1 MTDWR
6 DEIIAGHQLAASAAG
21 DRGAERDARPSVRW
35 TAGMLGEHEVVL
47 VVWDFSVQGGSFGQ
61 RDAATYLEATGYA
74 VDTGRPVVALVRSGG
89 MRLTE
94 GLAALAGMPRAV
106 IARQRLADAGVP
118 LIAVADQPSTGG
130 VYVSVIAR
138 ADVRAAV
145 RGSIVGFAGPR
156 VVESVTGFAPGP
168 DSHTAEA
175 AFASGLVDSVLD
187 PGEAKAWLIETLDA
201 LGGRPELPLGAAA
214 SAAEQLGEPAL
225 TELPPWEQ
233 VLAAREPERPSAAQL
248 IERLVQGGVAL
259 SAPSGDKTVSAVVG
273 RIAGGAAVAVAL
285 SAERAIRPTPDG
297 YRLLTR
303 SARLADRLDLPLVV
317 VVDTPGAEPGPEAEA
332 DGIAATID
340 EAMQAVLFCRAPTF
354 GVLIG
359 EGGSGGALAGLV
371 CDLVWMSPSAYFAV
385 LAPESAAE
393 VLGST
398 PEQAAESMGLC
409 PTDVLRLGM
418 ADGLAPE
425 PDDPTFRERVAE
437 AIAALAQGAD
447 APRRAAR
454 LVRWESGPSQV

>member
-6 DEIIAGHQLAASAAG
+6 DDIIAGHELSASAAG
-21 DRGAERDARPSVRW
+21 SATPSVRW

-47 VVWDFSVQGGSFGQ
+47 IVWDFSAQGGSFGQ
-61 RDAATYLEATGYA
+61 RDATTYLEATGYA

-94 GLAALAGMPRAV
+94 GLAALAGMARAA
-106 IARQRLADAGVP
+106 IAHQRLADAGVP
-118 LIAVADQPSTGG
+118 LIAIADQPCTGG
-130 VYVSVIAR
+130 VFVSVVSG

-145 RGSIVGFAGPR
+145 QGAVLGFAGPR
-156 VVESVTGFAPGP
+156 VVESVTGLEPGP
-168 DSHTAEA
+168 GSHTAEA
-175 AFASGLVDSVLD
+175 AFKAGLIDAVVSPADVK
-187 PGEAKAWLIETLDA
+187 EWLIATLDA
-201 LGGRPELPLGAAA
+201 LGGRPELPM
-214 SAAEQLGEPAL
+214 GEDLPEPGL
-225 TELPPWEQ
+225 TDLPPWEQ

-248 IERLVQGGVAL
+248 VDRLVQGGVPL
-259 SAPSGDKTVSAVVG
+259 SAPRGDKTVSAVVG

-303 SARLADRLDLPLVV
+303 AAKLADRLDLPLVV
-317 VVDTPGAEPGPEAEA
+317 VVDTPGAEPGPEAEN
-332 DGIAATID
+332 DGIAAAID
-340 EAMQAVLFCRAPTF
+340 EAMQAVLFCRAPTL

-371 CDLVWMSPSAYFAV
+371 CDLVWVSPSAYFAT
-385 LAPESAAE
+385 LAPEGAAE
-393 VLGST
+393 VLHTT
-398 PEQAAESMGLC
+398 PEEAAAILGLR
-409 PTDVLRLGM
+409 PADMLQLGM

-425 PDDPTFRERVAE
+425 PDDPTFRARVAE
-437 AIAALAQGAD
+437 AIAALAEGSD

-454 LVRWESGPSQV
+454 LVRWESGPNQL